1 MAPIEKLEPLL
12 SEKGVHLI
20 EDCAQ
25 SFGSWRKVNGE
36 IKRCGTIGTFGC
48 FSFYPTKNLGGYG
61 DGGLMTTDVDV
72 LAKRIRKLRA
82 HGSLNDYIHEELGMN
97 SRLDAIQAAILRCRL
112 RHVDEWNKKRR
123 IIAERYHL
131 LFETH
136 EITEFVKYPREMEGG
151 YHVFNQ
157 YVIRCKKRDALIE
170 HLNEHGVGTRIYYP
184 LPLHLQPAFDSLG
197 YKKGDFPEAEKLS
210 QDCLAL
216 PMYPELMP
224 EEQEYV
230 VETMARFYRQ

>member
-1 MAPIEKLEPLL
+1 
-12 SEKGVHLI
+12 
-20 EDCAQ
+20 
-25 SFGSWRKVNGE
+25 
-36 IKRCGTIGTFGC
+36 
-48 FSFYPTKNLGGYG
+48 
-61 DGGLMTTDVDV
+61 
-72 LAKRIRKLRA
+72 
-82 HGSLNDYIHEELGMN
+82 
-97 SRLDAIQAAILRCRL
+97 
-112 RHVDEWNKKRR
+112 
-123 IIAERYHL
+123 
-131 LFETH
+131 
-136 EITEFVKYPREMEGG
+136 MEGG

-197 YKKGDFPEAEKLS
+197 YKKGDFPQAEKLS